1 MKIVAPGQEREVS
14 LDQLSEGD
22 RLRVRP
28 GDKVPVDGIVEEGS
42 SNIDES
48 MVSGEPLPVAKTI
61 GDRVIGGT
69 VNQTGGFVMRATGV
83 GKDTLL
89 SKIVQM
95 VAEAQRSRAPIQRL
109 ADTVAAWFVP
119 AVVTAAAVTFL
130 VWAVWGPAPAL
141 AYALVNAIAVLII
154 ACPCALGLAT
164 PMSIMTGR
172 SEEHTSELQSLMRIS
187 YAAFCL
193 KKKKPTTHNTT

>member
-1 MKIVAPGQEREVS
+1 
-14 LDQLSEGD
+14 
-22 RLRVRP
+22 
-28 GDKVPVDGIVEEGS
+28 
-42 SNIDES
+42 
-48 MVSGEPLPVAKTI
+48 
-61 GDRVIGGT
+61 
-69 VNQTGGFVMRATGV
+69 
-83 GKDTLL
+83 
-89 SKIVQM
+89 M

-164 PMSIMTGR
+164 PMSIMTGTGKGAQHGILIRNAEALETLETIR

-187 YAAFCL
+187 YSVFCL
-193 KKKKPTTHNTT
+193 KKK